1 MHTTPIIDHLGLAE
15 IAAATL
21 KDETLQ
27 KITEL
32 INNGKQWIPKTAD
45 PQVQKF
51 ENILPEITITGNGIL
66 FKGDRI
72 ILPTLLQEKA
82 IALAHRG
89 SHPGQSDLERR
100 FRYHLFFHNML
111 EKVKTFI
118 QNCSNC
124 QIFTDKK
131 VLHPM
136 KHHQVPP
143 KWWESVAVDLFDP
156 MPSSKNV
163 VVVQDLASRYPSA
176 KIVQSTKAE
185 KVLPALSEIYDI
197 YGNPR
202 NQLSDNGPPFNS
214 KAMEQFAQKRD
225 ISLEKT
231 PPLHLQSNPVETFMK
246 RLGKTMKIAY
256 NNNHSKTDALKMLLQ
271 NYRSTP

>member
-1 MHTTPIIDHLGLAE
+1 
-15 IAAATL
+15 
-21 KDETLQ
+21 
-27 KITEL
+27 
-32 INNGKQWIPKTAD
+32 
-45 PQVQKF
+45 
-51 ENILPEITITGNGIL
+51 
-66 FKGDRI
+66 
-72 ILPTLLQEKA
+72 
-82 IALAHRG
+82 
-89 SHPGQSDLERR
+89 
-100 FRYHLFFHNML
+100 
-111 EKVKTFI
+111 
-118 QNCSNC
+118 
-124 QIFTDKK
+124 
-131 VLHPM
+131 M

-225 ISLEKT
+225 INLEKT
-231 PPLHLQSNPVETFMK
+231 PPLHPQSNPVETFMK
-246 RLGKTMKIAY
+246 PLGKTMKTAY
-256 NNNHSKTDALKMLLQ
+256 NNNHSKTEALQMLLQ
-271 NYRSTP
+271 NYRSTPHPATGVAPADMLFRDGLCTSFPRKKVSDEQIQLARQRDKQLKQEREKKIHQSMDRHQISILVITF